1 MSASRIEYLSGVCF
15 GLTGEFTAVAVLER
29 TQGPANPDRPPAH
42 YAVRLLER
50 FPPGTPYGEVCD
62 GLAGLFDQQPLRRSH
77 LVVDHTGV
85 GRPVLDL
92 LRRTRIAA
100 RLCPVAVTAGQS
112 AVADERGGWRVP
124 RVELVS
130 VLQVLL
136 QGRRI
141 RIAPS
146 LPDAATLVRE
156 LSTFEAKPAK
166 ADTDS
171 LEHWRQGPQDDLVLA
186 VAAPCWYGERQLRH
200 LCIFA

>member
-1 MSASRIEYLSGVCF
+1 MSAARIECLSGVDF
-15 GLTGEFTAVAVLER
+15 GPAGQFTAVAVVKR
-29 TQGPANPDRPPAH
+29 TQGPANPGRPPAQ
-42 YAVRLLER
+42 YAVRLLQR
-50 FPPGTPYGEVCD
+50 IPPGTPYGVVCD
-62 GLAGLFDQQPLRRSH
+62 GLAGLFGGPPLRRSH

-100 RLCPVAVTAGQS
+100 RLCPVAITAGHS
-112 AVADERGGWRVP
+112 VVAEERGGWRVP

-136 QGRRI
+136 QGRRL

-146 LPDAATLVRE
+146 LPEAATLVRE
-156 LSTFEAKPAK
+156 LSTFEAKPTK
-166 ADTDS
+166 ADADS

-186 VAAPCWYGERQLRH
+186 VATPCWYGERQLRH
-200 LCIFA
+200 LRIFA